1 MAGRSRRRKKIRL
14 SLAGVVLL
22 DILLFVLGM
31 ITMVIMI
38 RSNHPGRKSAI
49 DSTSPEEI
57 ATIVALS
64 NYAATQ
70 TQPENTPVVA
80 ATQTQPEN
88 TPAVAVPA
96 AEESSDATQEAE
108 QTQTPVVPGD
118 FSAVFPAE
126 DTGEGALL
134 SYQSDRLR
142 IAITKE
148 QAYGATY
155 FVADVWVKDIQAF
168 HTAFA
173 KNAYGRGQHEMPL
186 QIANRANATFA
197 VSGDYYSARIE
208 GVVVRN
214 GQLYRDVMSDD
225 VCILSTD
232 GTMQIYRRDAF
243 SSIET
248 IDSTVWQAWAF
259 GPVLVENG
267 VASDTSGSNIRVKN
281 PRSAIG
287 YYEPGHYC
295 FIVVDGR
302 QKGYSDGMTLD
313 ELAATFESLGCRTAY
328 NLDGGATAMMVFQ
341 GELVNQPTNGG
352 RTSSDI
358 ICF

>member
-1 MAGRSRRRKKIRL
+1 MAGRTRRRKKIRL
-14 SLAGVVLL
+14 SFAGVVLL
-22 DILLFVLGM
+22 DILLFVFGM
-31 ITMVIMI
+31 ITMVII
-38 RSNHPGRKSAI
+38 ILSSRSARKSAI
-49 DSTSPEEI
+49 DSASQEEV

-64 NYAATQ
+64 NPVATQ
-70 TQPENTPVVA
+70 AQPER
-80 ATQTQPEN
+80 
-88 TPAVAVPA
+88 TPAVASPTA
-96 AEESSDATQEAE
+96 DESSDATQEPE
-108 QTQTPVVPGD
+108 QTPTPAVPGD
-118 FSAVFPAE
+118 FSAAFPKQ
-126 DTGEGALL
+126 DTGAGALL

-148 QAYGATY
+148 QAYGVTY

-168 HTAFA
+168 QTAFA
-173 KNAYGRGQHEMPL
+173 KDSYGRGQHEMPL
-186 QIANRANATFA
+186 QIANRANAIFA
-197 VSGDYYSARIE
+197 VSGDYYGARTE

-214 GQLYRDVMSDD
+214 GRLYRDVMSDD
-225 VCILSTD
+225 VCILRTD
-232 GTMQIYRRDAF
+232 GTMKIYARDSF

-267 VASDTSGSNIRVKN
+267 VVSDTSASSIRVKN

-302 QKGYSDGMTLD
+302 QEGYSDGMSLD
-313 ELAATFESLGCRTAY
+313 ELAATFAALGCKTAY
-328 NLDGGATAMMVFQ
+328 NLDGGATAMMAFQ
-341 GELVNQPTNGG
+341 GKLVNQPTNGG